1 MPQGGHNK
9 IADFCTLENCNKPYM
24 AKGYCTMHYRRFRL
38 YGDPN
43 IKLRTGIQTNQDGYT
58 YIRIIPGNGKYGKY
72 KLEHRIVMEEHLG
85 RELLTTEYVHH
96 KNGNRKDNRIENLE
110 LWSKAQPPGQRIEDK
125 VVYAIEILEQ
135 YAPHLLNKVGA

>member
-1 MPQGGHNK
+1 MHYKRYRTNG
-9 IADFCTLENCNKPYM
+9 TLEKIN
-24 AKGYCTMHYRRFRL
+24 
-38 YGDPN
+38 
-43 IKLRTGIQTNQDGYT
+43 TGKITDRDGYI
-58 YIRIIPGNGKYGKY
+58 YIRHKVGNGKLGKY
-72 KLEHRIVMEEHLG
+72 KYEHRIVMEEHLG

-96 KNGNRKDNRIENLE
+96 KNGDRKDNRIENLE

>member
-9 IADFCTLENCNKPYM
+9 IADFCTLEDCSKPYM

-38 YGDPN
+38 YGDPHT
-43 IKLRTGIQTNQDGYT
+43 KLQTGVQTNKDGYT
-58 YIRIIPGNGKYGKY
+58 YIRVVPGNGKLGKY
-72 KLEHRIVMEEHLG
+72 KLEHRIVMEQHLG

-110 LWSKAQPPGQRIEDK
+110 LWSHAQPPGQRIEDK
-125 VVYAIEILEQ
+125 VTYAIEILEQ
-135 YAPHLLNKVGA
+135 YAPHLLGKVSA